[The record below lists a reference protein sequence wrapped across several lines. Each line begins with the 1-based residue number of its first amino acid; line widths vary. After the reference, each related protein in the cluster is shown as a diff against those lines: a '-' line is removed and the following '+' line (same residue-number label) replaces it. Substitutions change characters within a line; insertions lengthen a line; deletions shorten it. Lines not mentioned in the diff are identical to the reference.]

1 MQPNVKRWL
10 WWIAAATNAFL
21 VITVSMIAYV
31 QLAPRNLMKP
41 TVASLDAAPV
51 AMVLGASVKDDGT
64 LSDALK
70 DRILTGVELY
80 QTGKVTQILMTGD
93 DGGLRRN
100 EIVPMKQAA
109 LDAGVP
115 EKDILTD
122 GEGYRT
128 YESCKRASQIFDIKK
143 AIVVTQ
149 RFHLPRALYLC
160 SRFGIDVQGIAA
172 DKQPYV
178 RILYFTMRDLL
189 ASAKAWWDIN
199 VYAPASP
206 VR

>member
-1 MQPNVKRWL
+1 MKLYENRWFWRL
-10 WWIAAATNAFL
+10 IA
-21 VITVSMIAYV
+21 TVDIILLFVGGIIVYV
-31 QLAPRNLMKP
+31 QTVPRTLIKP
-41 TVASLDAAPV
+41 DVATVEAAPI

-80 QTGKVTQILMTGD
+80 QAGKVTQLLLTGD

-109 LDAGVP
+109 MEAGIP
-115 EKDILTD
+115 EKDIITD
-122 GEGYRT
+122 GQGYRT
-128 YESCKRASQIFDIKK
+128 YESCKRAAQLYGIKK

-160 SRFGIDVQGIAA
+160 SRFGIEVQGIAA

-178 RILYFTMRDLL
+178 RIMYFTMRDLL

-206 VR
+206 VK